1 MNRIEDKGMV
11 TEAAKYFKEEV
22 LDMMAPGIDQETVC
36 DMVDDFIYY
45 QQDDMTRAEA
55 HKVVEETC
63 LKK

>member
-22 LDMMAPGIDQETVC
+22 RKMAPGIDREELC
-36 DMVDDFIYY
+36 EMVDEYIYY

>member
-22 LDMMAPGIDQETVC
+22 LEIMTDIPRENLC
-36 DMVDDFIYY
+36 EMVDEYIYY
-45 QQDDMTRAEA
+45 QQADVSKNEA

-63 LKK
+63 IKR

>member
-22 LDMMAPGIDQETVC
+22 RELAPDIDREHLC
-36 DMVDDFIYY
+36 GMVDEYIYY

-63 LKK
+63 MFK